1 MFVCRAMNLRYGS
14 VVFVALVVLPLMAS
28 AASVVKNLPGYEG
41 DLPFKLET
49 G

>member
-1 MFVCRAMNLRYGS
+1 ML
-14 VVFVALVVLPLMAS
+14 LLPFMVSSAS
-28 AASVVKNLPGYEG
+28 IVKKLPGFDG

>member
-1 MFVCRAMNLRYGS
+1 MGWRCICVAVL
-14 VVFVALVVLPLMAS
+14 VALLFLLPFMVSSAS
-28 AASVVKNLPGYEG
+28 IVKNLPGFDG

>member
-1 MFVCRAMNLRYGS
+1 MSLRYGS
-14 VVFVALVVLPLMAS
+14 VVLVALVLLPHMAS
-28 AASVVKNLPGYEG
+28 AASIVKNLPGYKG

>member
-1 MFVCRAMNLRYGS
+1 MGWRCSYV
-14 VVFVALVVLPLMAS
+14 VVLVTLMLLLPFMVSSAS
-28 AASVVKNLPGYEG
+28 IVKNLPGFDG

>member
-1 MFVCRAMNLRYGS
+1 MSLRYGS
-14 VVFVALVVLPLMAS
+14 VGFVALVLFPFMAS